1 MAILKL
7 KIVANATILIQMII
21 SFDDVFN
28 LAFEWPGTLNCYSN
42 HILK

>member
-7 KIVANATILIQMII
+7 GIVANAAILIQMII

-28 LAFEWPGTLNCYSN
+28 LALEGDA
-42 HILK
+42 